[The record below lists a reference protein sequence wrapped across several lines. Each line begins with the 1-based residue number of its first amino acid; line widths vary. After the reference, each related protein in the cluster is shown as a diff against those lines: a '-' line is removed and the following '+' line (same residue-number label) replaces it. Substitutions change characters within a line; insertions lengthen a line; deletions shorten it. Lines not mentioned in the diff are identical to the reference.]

1 MRTFLVKRVMKP
13 RRTAKTS
20 PTRVPPILTMRKE
33 AAEEE
38 EEESAREGRVA
49 AHVHTHVHTDV
60 RSLLQILTLVDQMT
74 TSPRPLTN
82 PFQIICGLNVPR
94 THFHKGDVDFIE
106 NLTETESQT

>member
-38 EEESAREGRVA
+38 EESAHEGRVA
-49 AHVHTHVHTDV
+49 AHVHTHV

-74 TSPRPLTN
+74 TSSRPLTD
-82 PFQIICGLNVPR
+82 PLQIICRLNVPR